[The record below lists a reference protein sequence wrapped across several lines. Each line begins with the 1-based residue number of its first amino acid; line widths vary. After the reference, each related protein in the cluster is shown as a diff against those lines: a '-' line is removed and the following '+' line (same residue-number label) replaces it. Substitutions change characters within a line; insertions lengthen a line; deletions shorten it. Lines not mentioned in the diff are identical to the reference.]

1 MTAIPCIVCVLY
13 RIESSFER
21 ETEPKMNP
29 AASEHA
35 KNTAI
40 AHQLT
45 SDAILAISAKNITKL
60 AKQKNLAAFDAM
72 IFLLLCAKTKHPI
85 RPHTDT

>member
-1 MTAIPCIVCVLY
+1 M
-13 RIESSFER
+13 R
-21 ETEPKMNP
+21 ETVPNINP

-40 AHQLT
+40 AHQPT
-45 SDAILAISAKNITKL
+45 SEEILAINAKNMTRL

-72 IFLLLCAKTKHPI
+72 ILLLL
-85 RPHTDT
+85 